1 MQEELNLA
9 KNTYEALNA
18 QLLEE
23 LPTFISVAESFFIDC
38 VTSYIRARKIFS
50 AKAAKQFLN
59 LMEVMHHNHNLPP
72 MTYIKLC
79 FAPAAVHEWNIGRR
93 RGTVQS

>member
-23 LPTFISVAESFFIDC
+23 LPTFITVAESFFIDC

-50 AKAAKQFLN
+50 AKATKQFLN
-59 LMEVMHHNHNLPP
+59 LMEVLKYNLIASTNLPHFVC
-72 MTYIKLC
+72 TSC
-79 FAPAAVHEWNIGRR
+79 R
-93 RGTVQS
+93 T

>member
-1 MQEELNLA
+1 MA

-23 LPTFISVAESFFIDC
+23 LPTFITVAQNFFIDC

-59 LMEVMHHNHNLPP
+59 LMEVLKGDNYYHKTPIIIYSAL
-72 MTYIKLC
+72 
-79 FAPAAVHEWNIGRR
+79 AALYEWIFW
-93 RGTVQS
+93 

>member
-59 LMEVMHHNHNLPP
+59 LMEVIDSNFLLATN
-72 MTYIKLC
+72 
-79 FAPAAVHEWNIGRR
+79 
-93 RGTVQS
+93 